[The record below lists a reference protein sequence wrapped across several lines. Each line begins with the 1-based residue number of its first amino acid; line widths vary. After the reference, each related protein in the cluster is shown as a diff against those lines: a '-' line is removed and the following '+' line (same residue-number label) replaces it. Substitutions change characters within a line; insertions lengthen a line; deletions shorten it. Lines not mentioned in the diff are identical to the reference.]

1 MGSPEGIRDVLADRY
16 TFERELGRGGM
27 AVVYLAQDRRH
38 DRPVALK
45 VLLPELAAS
54 LGPERFQREI
64 RFAARLQH
72 PHILTVLDSG
82 EAAGQLWFT
91 MPFVE
96 GESLRARLRRERQ
109 LAIEDALR
117 IAIET
122 ARALDHAHR
131 HDVIHRDIKP
141 ENILLT
147 KDGDTLVADFGI
159 ARALAGSE
167 ERLTETGLAV
177 GTPAYMSPEQAAG
190 DKSLDAR
197 TDIYSLGCVVYEML
211 TGEPPFNSPTMQAM
225 IARRLTEPAPS
236 VRAARATV
244 PPAVDEAI
252 RRALAPVAADR
263 FATVGQFAHAL
274 QAAQS
279 TTPPV
284 ATAAI
289 TPPAAVEPAPSSSAG
304 EPRRRA
310 FPVAA
315 AALTAGLLIGGGLL
329 FAWRRTHAGAE
340 AAGGP
345 RVVAVLPFDNLGD
358 SADAYFA
365 DGLSDEVRSKL
376 GQVAGLEVIARG
388 SSIEYRKTAK
398 RPTEIARELGAD
410 YLLTATVRWEKS
422 GGKSR
427 VRVTPEL
434 VDARPGLAARS
445 RWGQQFDASL
455 TDVFQVQADIATKVA
470 SALGVA
476 LADSTQRRI
485 TAKPT
490 ENLAAYDEFL
500 KGEAASQGMSV
511 SQLSNLRRAIGYYER
526 AVALDSNFAIA
537 WARLSHARTRLYGNG
552 VPDPTLGEQARVA
565 AERARRIRPDEP
577 LVFRAFGAYYALVA
591 LDLARVQREYEQGL
605 RLAPDNVALLSGLAT
620 IELALG
626 RWDSA
631 AARLSRAALLDPR
644 SVTVANGLANVNT
657 LLRRYAAA
665 DSASARSLALAPS
678 NINSVFYKVL
688 GELGQGNLD
697 SARAVIRVAQKQT
710 DPATLFSYL
719 ATYQDLYWALDDE
732 AQRQVLEYPPSAFD
746 NDRAAW
752 GLVRTHLYHLRGD
765 RARTAIYADSARIA
779 LEEQSRLAPEDA
791 QRHVLSGVALAYL
804 GRTAEAVREGQR
816 GVELLPLSKDT
827 YIGPYLQLQLA
838 RIYMLLG
845 EQDKAM
851 DQLEPLLRVPY
862 YLSPGWLRIDP
873 TFDPLRKNPRFM
885 KLLEGTN
892 SAA

>member
-27 AVVYLAQDRRH
+27 AVVYLAHDRRH

-96 GESLRARLRRERQ
+96 GESLRGRLRRERQ

-159 ARALAGSE
+159 ARALAGAE

-190 DKSLDAR
+190 DKALDAR

-236 VRAARATV
+236 VRGVRATV
-244 PPAVDEAI
+244 PPAVDDAI
-252 RRALAPVAADR
+252 RKALAPVAADR
-263 FATVGQFAHAL
+263 FATVGQFAQAL

-279 TTPPV
+279 TATPV

-289 TPPAAVEPAPSSSAG
+289 TMPAAVEPAPSISAG

-340 AAGGP
+340 ASSGA

-358 SADAYFA
+358 STDAYFA

-398 RPTEIARELGAD
+398 RPAEIARELGAD

-422 GGKSR
+422 EGKSR

-434 VDARPGLAARS
+434 VDARPGQAARS

-455 TDVFQVQADIATKVA
+455 TDVFQVQADIATRVA

-476 LADSTQRRI
+476 LADSTQRRL

-511 SQLSNLRRAIGYYER
+511 SQLSSLRRAIGYYER
-526 AVALDSNFAIA
+526 AVALDSSFAIA

-552 VPDPTLGEQARVA
+552 VPDPALGEQARIA
-565 AERARRIRPDEP
+565 ADRARRLRPDEP
-577 LVFRAFGAYYALVA
+577 LVFRAFGAYHAIVD
-591 LDLARVQREYEQGL
+591 LDLARAQREYEQGL
-605 RLAPDNVALLSGLAT
+605 RLAPDNVALLVGLAT
-620 IELALG
+620 IEPAFG
-626 RWDSA
+626 RCDSA

-644 SVTVANGLANVNT
+644 SVTVANGLANINT
-657 LLRRYAAA
+657 MLRRYAAA

-678 NINSVFYKVL
+678 NINSIFYKVL

-697 SARAVIRVAQKQT
+697 TVRALVRAAQKHT
-710 DPATLFSYL
+710 DPATLLSYL

-732 AQRQVLEYPPSAFD
+732 AQRQVLEYPVSAFD
-746 NDRAAW
+746 DDRANW
-752 GLVRTHLYHLRGD
+752 GLVRTHLYHLRGN
-765 RARTAIYADSARIA
+765 RVRSAIYADSARIA
-779 LEEQSRLAPEDA
+779 LEEQSRAAPEDA
-791 QRHVLSGVALAYL
+791 QRHVLLGVALAYL
-804 GRTAEAVREGQR
+804 GRKAEAVREGRR
-816 GVELLPLSKDT
+816 GVELLPLSRDAYT
-827 YIGPYLQLQLA
+827 GAYVQLQLA

-851 DQLEPLLRVPY
+851 DQLDPLLQMPY

-873 TFDPLRKNPRFM
+873 TFDPLRKHPRFM
-885 KLLEGTN
+885 KLVEGT
-892 SAA
+892 A